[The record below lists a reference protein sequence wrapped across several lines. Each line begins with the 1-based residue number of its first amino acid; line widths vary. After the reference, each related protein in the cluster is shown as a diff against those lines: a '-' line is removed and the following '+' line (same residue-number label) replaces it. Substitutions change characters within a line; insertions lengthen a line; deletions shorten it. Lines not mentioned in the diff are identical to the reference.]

1 MKISDGLRRC
11 CVTSPGSPLLIGGLG
26 FFVGTWKLL
35 NAFKWCLQPDGNAVV
50 QRDQLPVLQRAS
62 KSRPVL
68 KALLFILSGTSLD
81 MPTAAV
87 PIRLFLWGGATPMS
101 FGTYQIYSVIFH
113 VMNNQSFNTSI
124 MCYHMLNPFI
134 ISPNC
139 LHH

>member
-1 MKISDGLRRC
+1 MEISDGLRRC

-35 NAFKWCLQPDGNAVV
+35 NAFRWCFQPDGKAVV

-62 KSRPVL
+62 KSRL

-81 MPTAAV
+81 TPTAAV
-87 PIRLFLWGGATPMS
+87 SIRLFLWGRALPMS

-113 VMNNQSFNTSI
+113 VMNNKSFNTYI
-124 MCYHMLNPFI
+124 KCYHMLNPFI